1 MADIVRWSRVAC
13 AALLIVAV
21 AVLTAACDTKA
32 QFAPSLPPAAGF
44 RVDDGVLKLW
54 TGTSCDGVIGLR
66 LLFDVGTK
74 EGAEQAWTAPKPG
87 VRVEHMDL
95 LRTAG
100 GLFPDAGGGLQVQ
113 QPLPAAYDWTK
124 AGWLNFS
131 VDGPKAHGARV
142 DLAQVLRESAQHPSG
157 SYLFG
162 QRGWMD
168 ASDVQR
174 ENQKSF
180 LTVCTP
186 DPH

>member
-1 MADIVRWSRVAC
+1 MVDITRWTRVVC
-13 AALLIVAV
+13 AALLVAV
-21 AVLTAACDTKA
+21 VTSACDTKA

-54 TGTSCDGVIGLR
+54 TGTPCEGVTGLT
-66 LLFDVGTK
+66 LVFDVGTSQSK
-74 EGAEQAWTAPKPG
+74 TQRWTAPLPG
-87 VRVEHMDL
+87 VPVEWMDL

-100 GLFPDAGGGLQVQ
+100 GSSPDTGEGLQVQ
-113 QPLPAAYDWTK
+113 TPLPAEYDWTK
-124 AGWLNFS
+124 AGSITFY
-131 VDGPKAHGARV
+131 VDGPKSNGAKV
-142 DLAQVLRESAQHPSG
+142 DVAQVLRESAQHPSG

-162 QRGWMD
+162 QSGWLD

-186 DPH
+186 DPE

>member
-1 MADIVRWSRVAC
+1 MADIVSRLRVAC
-13 AALLIVAV
+13 VALLVVAV
-21 AVLTAACDTKA
+21 AAMTAACDTKA

-54 TGTSCDGVIGLR
+54 TGTPCEGVTGLT
-66 LLFDVGTK
+66 LIFDVGSSQST
-74 EGAEQAWTAPKPG
+74 EQRWTAPRPG
-87 VRVEHMDL
+87 VLVERMDL
-95 LRTAG
+95 LRTTGGSLPDTDG
-100 GLFPDAGGGLQVQ
+100 GLHVQ
-113 QPLPAAYDWTK
+113 KPLPADYDWTK

-131 VDGPKAHGARV
+131 VNGPKANGARV
-142 DLAQVLRESAQHPSG
+142 DVGQVLRESAQHPSG

-186 DPH
+186 DPN

>member
-1 MADIVRWSRVAC
+1 MAAIESWLRVAC
-13 AALLIVAV
+13 AALLVA
-21 AVLTAACDTKA
+21 AFTAACETRA
-32 QFAPSLPPAAGF
+32 QFAPSLPVAAGF

-54 TGTSCDGVIGLR
+54 TGTPCEGVTGLT
-66 LLFDVGTK
+66 LTFDSGTQ
-74 EGAEQAWTAPKPG
+74 ESTEQVWTAPRPG
-87 VRVEHMDL
+87 VLVERMDL

-100 GLFPDAGGGLQVQ
+100 RSTPDSGGPLQVQ
-113 QPLPAAYDWTK
+113 KPLPADYDWTK
-124 AGWLNFS
+124 AGSLTFS
-131 VDGPKAHGARV
+131 VDGPKAYGARV
-142 DLAQVLRESAQHPSG
+142 DVAQVLGESAQHPSG

-186 DPH
+186 DPG

>member
-1 MADIVRWSRVAC
+1 MADTVSWPRVAC
-13 AALLIVAV
+13 AALLVA
-21 AVLTAACDTKA
+21 AVTAACETKA

-54 TGTSCDGVIGLR
+54 TGTPCDGVTGLR
-66 LLFDVGTK
+66 LIFDSGTR
-74 EGAEQAWTAPKPG
+74 ESTEQVWTAPRPG
-87 VRVEHMDL
+87 VLVERMDL
-95 LRTAG
+95 LRTTG
-100 GLFPDAGGGLQVQ
+100 GSPDTGGPLQVQ
-113 QPLPAAYDWTK
+113 KPLPTDYDWTK
-124 AGWLNFS
+124 ADSISFS

-142 DLAQVLRESAQHPSG
+142 DVAQVLRESAQHPPG

-168 ASDVQR
+168 AADVQR

-186 DPH
+186 DPK